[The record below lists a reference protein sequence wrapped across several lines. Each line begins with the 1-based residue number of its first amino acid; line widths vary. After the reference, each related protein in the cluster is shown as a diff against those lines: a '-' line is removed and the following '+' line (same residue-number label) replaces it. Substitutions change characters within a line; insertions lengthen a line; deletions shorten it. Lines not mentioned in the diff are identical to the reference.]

1 MPLDTPWPPC
11 ANEGMGK
18 VRRDRS
24 LTVLAL
30 EPYYGGSHRAFLAGL
45 RTHSRHD
52 VRVLGLPARKW
63 KWRMR
68 HAAVTLARRVRRL
81 DVPDV
86 ILASEFLN
94 VAEFAG
100 MLPPVWQRVPRVIY
114 FHENQLTYPV
124 ADEAQRDYQYAFT
137 HLTSILA
144 SRTAYFNSRFHRDE
158 FFEAMTSLL
167 RRMPDYAPL
176 SDLRAARRRSKVL
189 HLGCDLGPLVQQR
202 RRRDGPAR
210 ILWTHRWEADKDPGA
225 FLDAMLRL
233 ADDGHDFRLI
243 LLGEHFEK
251 ARETFAPQLRRLAT
265 RIEHAGFLPSRVVYR
280 RTLGRADIVV
290 SVARHEFFGA
300 GVVEA
305 IAAGAWPILPDRLA
319 YPEILPK
326 PLHRSCLYRTEGQLV
341 SKLRWAI
348 RNLDKVRATNVAPAV
363 SRFDWPRMITRYDAV
378 LARAADAE

>member
-1 MPLDTPWPPC
+1 MAPGVSK
-11 ANEGMGK
+11 AK
-18 VRRDRS
+18 RDRS

-45 RTHSRHD
+45 RRHSRHD
-52 VRVLGLPARKW
+52 VRVVGLPARKW

-68 HAAVTLARRVRRL
+68 HAAVTLARRVRRR

-100 MLPPVWQRVPRVIY
+100 MVPIEWQRVPRVVY

-124 ADEAQRDYQYAFT
+124 ADEAERDYQYAFT

-144 SRTAYFNSRFHRDE
+144 SRAAYFNSRFHLDE
-158 FFEAMTSLL
+158 FFEAMASLL
-167 RRMPDYAPL
+167 RRMPDFAPL
-176 SDLRAARRRSKVL
+176 SDLRAARRRSRVL
-189 HLGCDLGPLVQQR
+189 HLGCDLGPLVQRR

-210 ILWTHRWEADKDPGA
+210 ILWTHRWEADKNPEA
-225 FLDAMLRL
+225 FLGAMCRL

-251 ARETFAPQLRRLAT
+251 ARETFARQLRQLAP
-265 RIEHAGFLPSRVVYR
+265 RIEHAGFLPSRAAYCR
-280 RTLGRADIVV
+280 MLARADIVV
-290 SVARHEFFGA
+290 STAGHEFFGA

-305 IAAGAWPILPDRLA
+305 IAAGAWPLLPDRLA

-326 PLHRSCLYRTEGQLV
+326 PLHRSCLWRTEGQLV

-363 SRFDWPRMITRYDAV
+363 RRFDWPRMIARYDAA
-378 LARAADAE
+378 LARAAAAE